1 MVGIFTTHR
10 ASPLYPGPGPVPG
23 TPLKA
28 ASALDE
34 LCLAHEH
41 LDRVQHIVMIW
52 IERNGI
58 RDLTPLQMAIL
69 YTLSREPL
77 QPTKLSKLLF
87 NRERPLTH
95 SLKPLARR
103 GLIEE
108 RPHAQDKRAKL
119 LHITD
124 EGAAILRRF
133 GIDTDAMDSG
143 YDGHDHPVSAAAP
156 GGPAAGMRRPPQ
168 AMAD

>member
-1 MVGIFTTHR
+1 MVGIINTHR
-10 ASPLYPGPGPVPG
+10 VSSPFPVPRL
-23 TPLKA
+23 PLEA

-41 LDRVQHIVMIW
+41 LDRVQNIVMNW

-69 YTLSREPL
+69 YMLSRKPQ

-95 SLKPLARR
+95 SLRPLTRR
-103 GLIEE
+103 GLVEE
-108 RPHAQDKRAKL
+108 RPHAHDKRAKL
-119 LHITD
+119 LHITPD
-124 EGAAILRRF
+124 GIAILRRF
-133 GIDTDAMDSG
+133 GVETGAVGAGAMEMATHSPRERPD
-143 YDGHDHPVSAAAP
+143 V
-156 GGPAAGMRRPPQ
+156 GGRA
-168 AMAD
+168 

>member
-1 MVGIFTTHR
+1 MVGNITTHR
-10 ASPLYPGPGPVPG
+10 TSSLFPLPG
-23 TPLKA
+23 TLLKA
-28 ASALDE
+28 AGALEE

-41 LDRVQHIVMIW
+41 LDRAQHIVMTR

-69 YTLSREPL
+69 YMLSREPQ

-87 NRERPLTH
+87 NRDRPITH
-95 SLKPLARR
+95 SLKPLTRR

-119 LHITD
+119 LHITA

-133 GIDTDAMDSG
+133 GIDCHNGIAHCLSD
-143 YDGHDHPVSAAAP
+143 VP
-156 GGPAAGMRRPPQ
+156 GSQ
-168 AMAD
+168 